1 MNQTVRSQFPILKT
15 RTRGNALVYFDNA
28 ATTQK
33 PLSVLSAMD
42 TFYRTQNA
50 PVHRGVYALAEGAT
64 ARYEG
69 VRDDVRTFIN
79 AAHRE
84 EIIFT
89 SGTTMGINTIVQ
101 GFAEKFLK
109 KGDSILLSDME
120 HHAMIVPWQ
129 AAASRLGLKVHFVP
143 LGADGRIDTTVF
155 KKALKKHRPKFVGLT
170 HISNVLGSINPVREM
185 TAAAHK
191 AGAVVLVDAAQSA
204 AHIPIDVQK
213 LDCDFL
219 AFSSHKMYGPTGVGI
234 LYGKKAL
241 LEALPPFMFGG
252 HMIETVRRER
262 TIYAPLP
269 EKFEGGTQPVAEVIG
284 LGAALSFIRRIG
296 FGRIQKHERTLVS
309 HMLNGLKSI
318 SGLTL
323 LGPAKS
329 TDRIPVFSF
338 TLHGIH
344 PHDLA
349 TLLDKEGIAV
359 RAGHHCAEILHSALV
374 PDASLRMSLGV
385 YNTVEEIDRAIAALR
400 AIQRKWRI

>member
-1 MNQTVRSQFPILKT
+1 MNQNIRNQFPMFRKRNT
-15 RTRGNALVYFDNA
+15 FVYFDNA

-33 PLSVLSAMD
+33 PGVVLEAMD
-42 TFYRTQNA
+42 TFYRSENA

-89 SGTTMGINTIVQ
+89 SGTTMGINAVVSGYADT
-101 GFAEKFLK
+101 FLK

-129 AAASRLGLKVHFVP
+129 GAASRLGLKVHFVP
-143 LGADGRIDTTVF
+143 LSPDGRIDITVF

-170 HISNVLGSINPVREM
+170 HISNVLGAINPVREM

-219 AFSSHKMYGPTGVGI
+219 VFSSHKMYGPTGVGV

-241 LEALPPFMFGG
+241 LETLPPF
-252 HMIETVRRER
+252 
-262 TIYAPLP
+262 
-269 EKFEGGTQPVAEVIG
+269 
-284 LGAALSFIRRIG
+284 
-296 FGRIQKHERTLVS
+296 
-309 HMLNGLKSI
+309 
-318 SGLTL
+318 
-323 LGPAKS
+323 
-329 TDRIPVFSF
+329 
-338 TLHGIH
+338 
-344 PHDLA
+344 
-349 TLLDKEGIAV
+349 
-359 RAGHHCAEILHSALV
+359 
-374 PDASLRMSLGV
+374 
-385 YNTVEEIDRAIAALR
+385 
-400 AIQRKWRI
+400 

>member
-1 MNQTVRSQFPILKT
+1 MKNLRNQFPIFRK
-15 RTRGNALVYFDNA
+15 RSAFVYFDNA

-33 PLSVLSAMD
+33 PAVVLRAMD
-42 TFYRTQNA
+42 TFYQSENA

-69 VRDDVRTFIN
+69 VRDDVRAFLN

-143 LGADGRIDTTVF
+143 LGADGRIDIAVF

-191 AGAVVLVDAAQSA
+191 VGAVVLVDAAQSA
-204 AHIPIDVQK
+204 AHIPIDVQN
-213 LDCDFL
+213 LVCYFL
-219 AFSSHKMYGPTGVGI
+219 VFSSHKMYGPTGVGI

-241 LEALPPFMFGG
+241 LEALPPFIYGG
-252 HMIETVRRER
+252 HMIETVSREK
-262 TIYAPLP
+262 TTYAPLP

-284 LGAALSFIRRIG
+284 LGAALSFIRGIG
-296 FGRIQKHERTLVS
+296 FAAIQKHERTLVS
-309 HMLNGLKSI
+309 HMLKGLKGI

-323 LGPAKS
+323 LGSAKS
-329 TDRIPVFSF
+329 ADRIPVFSF

-359 RAGHHCAEILHSALV
+359 RAGHHCAEILHSGLT
-374 PDASLRMSLGV
+374 PDASLRMSLGI
-385 YNTVEEIDRAIAALR
+385 YNTVEEIDRAITALR
-400 AIQRKWRI
+400 AIQKKFYAR